1 MVEDQPRML
10 VKESVEVECRKFYV
24 LHANI
29 EAQGHVGSCPGYA
42 LLTLHGK
49 TTKPRND
56 EFRERVEMIIVKT
69 LTGEARI
76 DTRKDRIAETE

>member
-1 MVEDQPRML
+1 MRILNLKDTL
-10 VKESVEVECRKFYV
+10 EVVRDTRC
-24 LHANI
+24 LH
-29 EAQGHVGSCPGYA
+29 CM
-42 LLTLHGK
+42 GK
-49 TTKPRND
+49 RQKPRDD